1 LSEWGGR
8 SIEYHFK
15 ARIKQHF
22 NDTSMTMTR
31 TTFMLRNTLAVVAL
45 LATAVSSQ
53 AAIIVT
59 ASAPSPLP
67 QGGLVSYTLT
77 ATGTAGEV
85 VNTFSNQLL
94 DAVAGLGVH
103 QVWGFPGTSQ
113 SPSPTQQTAPFFN
126 SDWVPYD
133 TYFKFGAT
141 DLVLDL
147 GTAATETNNG
157 STTGTLGLTQA
168 FATPTN
174 SGFGTYVTAADST
187 KVLLPAKAGTSVPFF
202 QVVMRATDT
211 ARFRA
216 KIEGSNAV
224 GNIDMTFGGAAPP
237 VPEPATLS
245 LLGLAF
251 AGCLGFIRRR

>member
-1 LSEWGGR
+1 
-8 SIEYHFK
+8 
-15 ARIKQHF
+15 
-22 NDTSMTMTR
+22 
-31 TTFMLRNTLAVVAL
+31 MLRNTFAAVAL
-45 LATAVSSQ
+45 LAMAASSQ

-59 ASAPSPLP
+59 SSPGAPLA

-85 VNTFSNQLL
+85 INTFSNQLL
-94 DAVAGLGVH
+94 NPVAGLGVH

-113 SPSPTQQTAPFFN
+113 SPSPSQQAPPFYN

-133 TYFKFGAT
+133 TYFKFGTA

-147 GTAATETNNG
+147 GTAASETNNG

-174 SGFGTYVTAADST
+174 SGFGTYSSAADST
-187 KVLLPAKAGTSVPFF
+187 KVLLPNKAGTSVEFF
-202 QVVMRATDT
+202 QVVLKAGET
-211 ARFRA
+211 ARFQA

-224 GNIDMTFGGAAPP
+224 GNIDMVVGAAAI
-237 VPEPATLS
+237 VPEPATFS
-245 LLGLAF
+245 LLGLAV
-251 AGCLGFIRRR
+251 AGCLGLIRRR